1 MKVYVRGLNAC
12 VQRKSD
18 IARYKRF
25 LVANGHGLA
34 ATPLESDAILL
45 WTCAFRRDFRDNS
58 LKKIKEFRELGPEL
72 IVCGCLP
79 SIDPEGLSANYSG
92 KSFPWREEKT
102 WFPRFFGANG
112 GGDLESHRVFSER
125 NITQDLMTCRKANPD
140 HKVFFCDQFVKL
152 FVSEGCRCECSYCAE
167 RLAFP
172 AYRSF
177 PQDLLV
183 AECRHIVASTGAQ
196 KVMLWA
202 DSLGDYGVDCN
213 SSLPMLVENLLAVD
227 DDLVLGLSSLNP
239 QHFLEHFEAMLAL
252 VEAGRIFS
260 LELPIQS
267 ASDRILRQM
276 QRKYEKGDIERLYA
290 SLAALNF
297 TEIETDIILGFPGET
312 EADFEETLDFLLAHR
327 PKYVMI
333 SRYLETNGMLS
344 REIGGKVPMEIIWER
359 LARTSAA
366 LTAGHIAHSY
376 DNNLSTQETFDKEQ
390 LDLSESSSR

>member
-1 MKVYVRGLNAC
+1 MNIYVRGLNAC

-25 LVANGHGLA
+25 LAAHGHRLA
-34 ATPLESDAILL
+34 QTPAESDTILL

-58 LKKIKEFRELGPEL
+58 LKKIREYREMGPEL

-92 KSFPWREEKT
+92 KYFHWREEET
-102 WFPRFFGANG
+102 WLPRFFGANG
-112 GGDLESHRVFSER
+112 GGDPESHRLFSER
-125 NITQDLMTCRKANPD
+125 NITQDLMTCRKENPD

-152 FVSEGCRCECSYCAE
+152 FVSEGCRCECTYCAE

-172 AYRSF
+172 EYRSF
-177 PQDLLV
+177 PQDRLV
-183 AECRHIVASTGAQ
+183 AECRKIMDCTGSK

-202 DSLGDYGVDCN
+202 DSLGDYGADCN
-213 SSLPMLVENLLAVD
+213 SSLPALVENLLAVD
-227 DDLVLGLSSLNP
+227 DELVLGLSSLNP
-239 QHFLEHFEAMLAL
+239 QHFLEHFEALLAL
-252 VEAGRIFS
+252 VAAGRIFS

-267 ASDRILRQM
+267 ASDRILGQM
-276 QRKYEKGDIERLYA
+276 QRKYSKEDIERLYS

-297 TEIETDIILGFPGET
+297 TEIETDIILGFPGES
-312 EADFEETLDFLLAHR
+312 EEDFRATLDFLLAHR

-344 REIGGKVPMEIIWER
+344 REIGGKVPGEIISER
-359 LARTSAA
+359 IARTSAA
-366 LTAGHIAHSY
+366 LTANNLAHSY

-390 LDLSESSSR
+390 LDLSGSFSR